1 MTDASVPVAVAAD
14 ASEPVA
20 VALEE
25 ASALLVWVG
34 RLESPSDVAPEG
46 AAPSL
51 GTLVDAD
58 ASAEEE
64 PDTPVGSAEFVASVP
79 DGAAAVPVAES
90 ELALALSEAVL
101 EGDAESVA
109 EVPAESMAVA
119 PAESVAVAPAESVA
133 VAPAELSVGAD
144 APELD
149 TPHVAPPFSLGDAVA
164 VEPAGSSDDVAVG
177 ATTEL
182 SEELE
187 VAVMAMA
194 SDVVLAASEPSED
207 DAVAGPLDPSADAE
221 VDPVAAAES
230 VLLAS
235 VGSDAELSIV
245 ELGEAEPSLDPPTTA
260 VGAGVIVAV
269 MSAKSSEAEGT
280 TEEQSTWWYVS

>member
-109 EVPAESMAVA
+109 EV
-119 PAESVAVAPAESVA
+119 PAESVA

>member
-64 PDTPVGSAEFVASVP
+64 PDTPVSSAEFVASVP

-109 EVPAESMAVA
+109 EV
-119 PAESVAVAPAESVA
+119 PAESVA